1 MILELSVRNLALIDE
16 LRVPFKPGLNLLTGE
31 TGSGKSIIIDAMNL
45 VLGERA
51 SSDVIRDGS
60 DQAFLEAAFD
70 LGARPAVRQALEEAG
85 YDCAD
90 GIIVLTRELNRNGRS
105 LCRINGRVSTVA
117 QLKALADRLVEM
129 HGQHEHQSVLQ
140 PARQL
145 DLLDA
150 FGGAGLRALR
160 DQVGAAYA
168 RWARARAALRDTE
181 AAVQADQRELDFW
194 RFQLDE
200 IDAIR
205 PDRAEEES
213 LLQERRRAQHAE
225 RLARAV
231 DAVHALDADDGSPVQ
246 AISLAAD
253 RFRGLEGI
261 DPDLDQMAAT
271 LGDLLLQLREI
282 SATARSYADR
292 WQVEPARLEAIETR
306 LHQLDRLKAKYGGS
320 LAATLDEAARLRERL
335 DTVAHRDDRIAA
347 LRAEDAELT
356 NDLGEAAMALSRH
369 RLKTATRLQRIIE
382 RELAT
387 LKMPRVRFNVSI
399 SQQAD
404 AAGPLVDGRAVR
416 CTATGVDQVS
426 FLLAANPGEP
436 LLALDRAASGGELSR
451 VMLAIKAVLADADD
465 TPTLILDE
473 IDTGIGGETANRLAE
488 KMHALSRGK
497 QVICVTHLAAIAARA
512 DHHLAVAKALVGGRH
527 VTGIKVLLPA
537 ERVDEI
543 ARLIAGERVT
553 PAARASARELL
564 ARG

>member
-1 MILELSVRNLALIDE
+1 VILELSVRNLALIDE

-404 AAGPLVDGRAVR
+404 AAGPSVDGRAVR
-416 CTATGVDQVS
+416 CAATGVDQVS

>member
-1 MILELSVRNLALIDE
+1 VILELTVRNLALIDE

-51 SSDVIRDGS
+51 SSDMIREGS
-60 DQAFLEAAFD
+60 EQAFLEAAFD

-85 YDCAD
+85 YECGD
-90 GIIVLTRELNRNGRS
+90 GMLVLTRELSRNGRS

-117 QLKALADRLVEM
+117 QLKAIADRLVEM

-168 RWARARAALRDTE
+168 RWSRARAALRDTE

-200 IDAIR
+200 IEAIR
-205 PDRAEEES
+205 PDPAEEES

-231 DAVHALDADDGSPVQ
+231 EGVHALDADEGSAVQ
-246 AISLAAD
+246 ALSVAAD

-271 LGDLLLQLREI
+271 MGDLLLQLREI
-282 SATARSYADR
+282 SATARTYADR

-320 LAATLDEAARLRERL
+320 LAATLEEAARLRQRL
-335 DTVAHRDDRIAA
+335 DTVAHRDDRLAA
-347 LRAEDAELT
+347 LRAEDAKT
-356 NDLGEAAMALSRH
+356 TSDLGDAATALSRH
-369 RLKTATRLQRIIE
+369 RLKTANRLQRIIE

-387 LKMPRVRFNVSI
+387 LNMPRVRFNVQI
-399 SQQAD
+399 TRQAD
-404 AAGPLVDGRAVR
+404 GSGPSVDGRHVR
-416 CTATGVDQVS
+416 STATGVDQVL

-436 LLALDRAASGGELSR
+436 LLPLDRAASGGELSR

-488 KMHALSRGK
+488 KMHVLSRGK

-512 DHHLAVAKALVGGRH
+512 DHHLAVAKALQRGRH
-527 VTGIKVLLPA
+527 LTGIRVLLPA

>member
-1 MILELSVRNLALIDE
+1 ML
-16 LRVPFKPGLNLLTGE
+16 
-31 TGSGKSIIIDAMNL
+31 
-45 VLGERA
+45 
-51 SSDVIRDGS
+51 
-60 DQAFLEAAFD
+60 
-70 LGARPAVRQALEEAG
+70 
-85 YDCAD
+85 
-90 GIIVLTRELNRNGRS
+90 VLTRELSRNGRS

-117 QLKALADRLVEM
+117 QLKAIADRLVEM

-168 RWARARAALRDTE
+168 RWSRARAALRDTE

-200 IDAIR
+200 IEAIR
-205 PDRAEEES
+205 PDPAEEES

-231 DAVHALDADDGSPVQ
+231 EGVHALDADEGSAVQ
-246 AISLAAD
+246 ALSVAAD

-271 LGDLLLQLREI
+271 MGDLLLQLREI
-282 SATARSYADR
+282 SATARTYADR

-320 LAATLDEAARLRERL
+320 LAATLEEAARLRQRL
-335 DTVAHRDDRIAA
+335 DTVAHRDDRLAA
-347 LRAEDAELT
+347 LRAEDAET
-356 NDLGEAAMALSRH
+356 TSDLGDAATALSRH
-369 RLKTATRLQRIIE
+369 RLKTANRLQRIIE

-387 LKMPRVRFNVSI
+387 LNMPRVRFNVQI
-399 SQQAD
+399 TRQAD
-404 AAGPLVDGRAVR
+404 GSGPSVDGRHVR
-416 CTATGVDQVS
+416 STATGVDQVL

-436 LLALDRAASGGELSR
+436 LLPLDRAASGGELSR

-488 KMHALSRGK
+488 KMHVLSRGK

-512 DHHLAVAKALVGGRH
+512 DHHLAVAKALQRGRH
-527 VTGIKVLLPA
+527 LTGIRVLLPA

>member
-1 MILELSVRNLALIDE
+1 MILELTIRNLALIDE
-16 LRVPFKPGLNLLTGE
+16 LRVPFRPGLNLLTGE

-51 SSDVIRDGS
+51 SADAIREGRE
-60 DQAFLEAAFD
+60 QAFIEAAFD
-70 LGARPAVRQALEEAG
+70 VGARPALRLALEATG
-85 YDCAD
+85 YECPD
-90 GIIVLTRELNRNGRS
+90 GVIVLTRELNRNGRA

-117 QLKALADRLVEM
+117 QLKDIGDRLVEM
-129 HGQHEHQSVLQ
+129 HGQHEHQSVLL

-160 DQVGAAYA
+160 DQAGAAHS
-168 RWARARAALRDTE
+168 RWSRSRHQLAETE

-194 RFQLDE
+194 RFQLEE
-200 IDAIR
+200 IEAIR
-205 PDRAEEES
+205 PDPAEEEA

-231 DAVHALDADDGSPVQ
+231 EGVHTLDADEASAVR
-246 AISLAAD
+246 AVSVAAD

-261 DPDLDQMAAT
+261 DPDLDQLSGQLNEA
-271 LGDLLLQLREI
+271 LLQLRELA
-282 SATARSYADR
+282 ATARGQADR
-292 WQVEPARLEAIETR
+292 WQVEPARLEAIEVR

-320 LAATLDEAARLRERL
+320 LTTTLEEAARLRERL
-335 DTVAHRDDRIAA
+335 DTVEHRDDRIAA
-347 LRAEDAELT
+347 LRAEHRDLT
-356 NDLGEAAMALSRH
+356 ASLAVTATELSRQRRKAAA
-369 RLKTATRLQRIIE
+369 RLERILE
-382 RELAT
+382 RELAS
-387 LKMPRVRFNVSI
+387 LNMPRVRFAVRVT
-399 SQQAD
+399 QQD
-404 AAGPLVDGRAVR
+404 DPEGPAIDDRPVR
-416 CTATGVDQVS
+416 CTTTGVDQAA

-451 VMLAIKAVLADADD
+451 VMLALKAVLADADE

-488 KMHALSRGK
+488 KMATLSHGK

-512 DHHLAVAKALVGGRH
+512 DHHLAVAKSLQRGRH
-527 VTGIKVLLPA
+527 VTGIKALQPA

>member
-1 MILELSVRNLALIDE
+1 VILELSVRNLALIDE
-16 LRVPFKPGLNLLTGE
+16 LRVPFRPGLNLLTGE

-70 LGARPAVRQALEEAG
+70 LGARPTLRQALEEAG

-194 RFQLDE
+194 RFQFDE
-200 IDAIR
+200 IEAIR
-205 PDRAEEES
+205 PDPAEEES

-246 AISLAAD
+246 ALSLAAD

-282 SATARSYADR
+282 SAMARSYADR

-347 LRAEDAELT
+347 LRAEDTELT

-387 LKMPRVRFNVSI
+387 LNMPRVRFNVSI

-404 AAGPLVDGRAVR
+404 AAGPSLDGRAVR

-488 KMHALSRGK
+488 KMHGLSRGK

-512 DHHLAVAKALVGGRH
+512 DHHLAVAKALVRGRH

>member
-16 LRVPFKPGLNLLTGE
+16 LRVPFRPGLNLLTGE

-70 LGARPAVRQALEEAG
+70 LGARPALRQALEEAG

-194 RFQLDE
+194 RFQFDE
-200 IDAIR
+200 IEAIR
-205 PDRAEEES
+205 PDPAEEES
-213 LLQERRRAQHAE
+213 LLRERRRAQHAE

-246 AISLAAD
+246 ALSLAAD

-347 LRAEDAELT
+347 LRAEDTELT
-356 NDLGEAAMALSRH
+356 NDLGEATMALSRH

-387 LKMPRVRFNVSI
+387 LNMPRVRFNVSI

-404 AAGPLVDGRAVR
+404 AAGPSVDGRAVR

-512 DHHLAVAKALVGGRH
+512 DHHLAVAKALVRGRH

>member
-1 MILELSVRNLALIDE
+1 MILELTVRNLALIDE
-16 LRVPFKPGLNLLTGE
+16 LSVPFKPGLNLLTGE

-51 SSDVIRDGS
+51 SADVIREGS
-60 DQAFLEAAFD
+60 EQAFLEAAFD
-70 LGARPAVRQALEEAG
+70 LGARPAVRRALEEAG
-85 YDCAD
+85 YECAD
-90 GIIVLTRELNRNGRS
+90 GMLVLTRELNRTGRS

-117 QLKALADRLVEM
+117 QLKAIADRLVEM
-129 HGQHEHQSVLQ
+129 HGQHEHQSILQ
-140 PARQL
+140 PVRQL

-200 IDAIR
+200 IEAIR
-205 PDRAEEES
+205 PDPAEEES
-213 LLQERRRAQHAE
+213 LLQERRLAHHAE

-231 DAVHALDADDGSPVQ
+231 EGVHALDADEGSAVE
-246 AISLAAD
+246 ALSVAAD

-261 DPDLDQMAAT
+261 DPDLDQMAVAM
-271 LGDLLLQLREI
+271 GDLLLQLREI
-282 SATARSYADR
+282 SATARTYADR

-320 LAATLDEAARLRERL
+320 LAAALGEAARLRERL
-335 DTVAHRDDRIAA
+335 DTVAHRDDRLAA
-347 LRAEDAELT
+347 LLAEDAEVMG
-356 NDLGEAAMALSRH
+356 DLAEAASALSRS
-369 RLKTATRLQRIIE
+369 RLKTAARLQRIIE

-387 LKMPRVRFNVSI
+387 LNMPRVRFNVEL

-404 AAGPLVDGRAVR
+404 GSGPSVDGREVR

-426 FLLAANPGEP
+426 FLMAANPGEP
-436 LLALDRAASGGELSR
+436 LLPLGRAASGGELSR
-451 VMLAIKAVLADADD
+451 VMLAIKSVLADADD

-488 KMHALSRGK
+488 KMHTLSRGK

-512 DHHLAVAKALVGGRH
+512 DHHLAVAKALQRGRH
-527 VTGIKVLLPA
+527 LTGIRVLLPA

-564 ARG
+564 ARR

>member
-1 MILELSVRNLALIDE
+1 VILELSVRNLALIDE
-16 LRVPFKPGLNLLTGE
+16 LRVPFRPGLNLLTGE

-70 LGARPAVRQALEEAG
+70 LGARPTLRQALEEAG

-194 RFQLDE
+194 RFQFDE
-200 IDAIR
+200 IEAIR
-205 PDRAEEES
+205 PDPAEEES

-246 AISLAAD
+246 ALSLAAD

-282 SATARSYADR
+282 SAMARSYADR

-347 LRAEDAELT
+347 LRAEDTELT

-387 LKMPRVRFNVSI
+387 LNMPRVRFNVSI

-404 AAGPLVDGRAVR
+404 AAGPSVDGRAVR

-512 DHHLAVAKALVGGRH
+512 DHHLAVAKALVRGRH

>member
-1 MILELSVRNLALIDE
+1 MILELTVRNLALIDE
-16 LRVPFKPGLNLLTGE
+16 LRVPFTPGLNLLTGE

-51 SSDVIRDGS
+51 SADMIRDGR
-60 DQAFLEAAFD
+60 DQAFIEAAFD
-70 LGARPAVRQALEEAG
+70 LSLRPALRQGLEAAG
-85 YDCAD
+85 YESPD
-90 GIIVLTRELNRNGRS
+90 GVIVLMRELNRNGRT

-117 QLKALADRLVEM
+117 QLKGIADRLVEM

-160 DQVGAAYA
+160 DQVGAAHA
-168 RWARARAALRDTE
+168 RWTRARALLDETE
-181 AAVQADQRELDFW
+181 AAVHADQRELDFW

-200 IDAIR
+200 IEAVH
-205 PDRAEEES
+205 PDPAEEEA
-213 LLQERRRAQHAE
+213 LLQERRRALHAE

-231 DAVHALDADDGSPVQ
+231 EAVHALDADEGSAVHTV
-246 AISLAAD
+246 SVAAE

-261 DPDLDQMAAT
+261 DPDLDQLAAL
-271 LGDLLLQLREI
+271 LGEVVLQLREL
-282 SATARSYADR
+282 SATARGQSDR
-292 WQVEPARLEAIETR
+292 WQVEPARLEAIEVR

-320 LAATLDEAARLRERL
+320 IAATLEEAARLRDRL
-335 DTVAHRDDRIAA
+335 EVVEHRDDRMAA
-347 LRAEDAELT
+347 LRAEDTDLTSALAEV
-356 NDLGEAAMALSRH
+356 AAELSRH
-369 RLKTATRLQRIIE
+369 RRKAAARLERIIE
-382 RELAT
+382 RELAS
-387 LKMPRVRFNVSI
+387 LNMPRVRFAVRVAQQDDLRGPSI
-399 SQQAD
+399 
-404 AAGPLVDGRAVR
+404 GGRPVR
-416 CTATGVDQVS
+416 CTATGVDQGA

-436 LLALDRAASGGELSR
+436 LLSLDRAASGGELSR
-451 VMLAIKAVLADADD
+451 VMLALKAVLADADD

-488 KMHALSRGK
+488 KMAVLSRGK

-512 DHHLAVAKALVGGRH
+512 DHHLAVAKSLQRGRH
-527 VTGIKVLLPA
+527 VTGIRTLDPK
-537 ERVDEI
+537 ERVDEV

-564 ARG
+564 ARR

>member
-1 MILELSVRNLALIDE
+1 MILELTIRNLALIDE
-16 LRVPFKPGLNLLTGE
+16 LRVPFRPGLNLLTGE

-51 SSDVIRDGS
+51 SADAIREGRE
-60 DQAFLEAAFD
+60 QAFIEAAFEVGGRPALRLALEAA
-70 LGARPAVRQALEEAG
+70 G
-85 YDCAD
+85 YECPD
-90 GIIVLTRELNRNGRS
+90 GVIILTRELNRNGRTLS
-105 LCRINGRVSTVA
+105 RINGRLSTVT
-117 QLKALADRLVEM
+117 QLKGIGDRLVEM
-129 HGQHEHQSVLQ
+129 HGQHEHQSVLL
-140 PARQL
+140 PARQR

-160 DQVGAAYA
+160 DQVGAAHA
-168 RWARARAALRDTE
+168 RWSRSRSSLAETE

-200 IDAIR
+200 IEAIR
-205 PDRAEEES
+205 PDPAEEEA

-231 DAVHALDADDGSPVQ
+231 EGVHALDADEASAVH
-246 AISLAAD
+246 ALSIAAE

-261 DPDLDQMAAT
+261 DPDLDQMS
-271 LGDLLLQLREI
+271 DLLNQVLLQLREL
-282 SATARSYADR
+282 ATTARDQADR
-292 WQVEPARLEAIETR
+292 WQIEPARLEAIEVR

-320 LAATLDEAARLRERL
+320 LTATLEEAARLRDRL
-335 DTVAHRDDRIAA
+335 DTVEHRDDRIAA
-347 LRAEDAELT
+347 LRAELNQLT
-356 NDLGEAAMALSRH
+356 ASLAVAAGELSR
-369 RLKTATRLQRIIE
+369 QRRKAAAKLERILE
-382 RELAT
+382 RELAG
-387 LKMPRVRFNVSI
+387 LNMPRVRF
-399 SQQAD
+399 
-404 AAGPLVDGRAVR
+404 AVR
-416 CTATGVDQVS
+416 VNQQDDAEGLPIDDRPVHSTPTGVDQVA

-451 VMLAIKAVLADADD
+451 VMLALKAVLADADE

-473 IDTGIGGETANRLAE
+473 IDTGIGGETASRLAE
-488 KMHALSRGK
+488 KMAALSRGK

-512 DHHLAVAKALVGGRH
+512 DHHLAVAKSLQRGRH
-527 VTGIKVLLPA
+527 VTGIKVLQPA
-537 ERVDEI
+537 ERVDEV